1 MHDSQTYVIVL
12 DMIMITFVIG
22 ALLVVCWIVG
32 ISDSAKYCNKIN
44 PINKVKSNSDFQCL
58 RSIFYI
64 VYLHI
69 KQLFISQYSSR
80 KRHRTIILFCR

>member
-1 MHDSQTYVIVL
+1 MHDSQTYVPVI

-22 ALLVVCWIVG
+22 ALACWIVG

-80 KRHRTIILFCR
+80 NSIVL